1 MNRKAR
7 LKLKGRK
14 YSDISKRKYL
24 QFEREVKK
32 QVREVNRRL
41 NSLERQHATGTW
53 ASGKLK
59 TRVGSNKV
67 KGLMYKG
74 KRIKLKPKMT
84 KTDLTQIQKATKQ
97 FLTSKTS
104 TKQGINE
111 AKRETIK
118 SLKDTLNLNRRK
130 GKKISD
136 KDAET
141 MYNML
146 VDKDFERFNNKRKGH
161 EEEFIGAS
169 ALWSEIDSAIDRYNK
184 TGKSD
189 PETFI
194 EKLQMLRKQEFSV
207 DDRLSAERI
216 YQRYV
221 L

>member
-7 LKLKGRK
+7 LKLKSRTIT
-14 YSDISKRKYL
+14 SINKRKYNEL
-24 QFEREVKK
+24 VRDVKR
-32 QVREVNRRL
+32 QVNETNRRL
-41 NSLERQHATGTW
+41 NTLERQHTTGTW

-59 TRVGSNKV
+59 TRVKSNKV

-74 KRIKLKPKMT
+74 KRIRLKPKMT

-118 SLKDTLNLNRRK
+118 SLQDTLNLNRRK

-136 KDAET
+136 KDVET

-146 VDKDFERFNNKRKGH
+146 VDQDFARFNTKRKGH
-161 EEEFIGAS
+161 EDEFIGAS

-184 TGKSD
+184 TGQSD
-189 PETFI
+189 SETFI
-194 EKLQMLRKQEFSV
+194 EKLQMLRKQDFSV
-207 DDRLSAERI
+207 DDRLAAERL

>member
-7 LKLKGRK
+7 LKLKSRT
-14 YSDISKRKYL
+14 ITTINKRKYNEL
-24 QFEREVKK
+24 VRDVKR
-32 QVREVNRRL
+32 QVNETNRRL
-41 NSLERQHATGTW
+41 NTLERQHTTGTW

-74 KRIKLKPKMT
+74 KRIRLKPRMT
-84 KTDLTQIQKATKQ
+84 KTDLIQIQKATKQ

-146 VDKDFERFNNKRKGH
+146 VDKDFERFNVKRKGH

-169 ALWSEIDSAIDRYNK
+169 ALWSEIDGAIDRYNK

-194 EKLQMLRKQEFSV
+194 EKLQMLRKQDFSV

>member
-7 LKLKGRK
+7 LKLKSRN
-14 YSDISKRKYL
+14 ITTINKRKYNEL
-24 QFEREVKK
+24 VRDVKR
-32 QVREVNRRL
+32 QVNETNRRL
-41 NSLERQHATGTW
+41 NTLERQHATGTW
-53 ASGKLK
+53 ASGKLR
-59 TRVGSNKV
+59 TRVRSNKV

-74 KRIKLKPKMT
+74 KRIRLKPKMT

-118 SLKDTLNLNRRK
+118 SLQDTLNLNRRK

-146 VDKDFERFNNKRKGH
+146 VDQDFARFNTKRKGH
-161 EEEFIGAS
+161 EDEFIGAS

-184 TGKSD
+184 TGQND
-189 PETFI
+189 PESFI
-194 EKLQMLRKQEFSV
+194 EKLQMLRKQDFSI
-207 DDRLSAERI
+207 DDRLAAERI

>member
-7 LKLKGRK
+7 LKLKSRT
-14 YSDISKRKYL
+14 ITTINKRKYNEL
-24 QFEREVKK
+24 VRDVKR
-32 QVREVNRRL
+32 QVNETNRRL
-41 NSLERQHATGTW
+41 NTLERQHATGTW

-74 KRIKLKPKMT
+74 KRIRLKSKMT
-84 KTDLTQIQKATKQ
+84 KTNLIQVQKATKQ

-118 SLKDTLNLNRRK
+118 SLQDTLNLNRRK

-146 VDKDFERFNNKRKGH
+146 VDQDFSRFNTKRKGH
-161 EEEFIGAS
+161 EDEFIGAS

-184 TGKSD
+184 TGQSD
-189 PETFI
+189 SETFI
-194 EKLQMLRKQEFSV
+194 EKLQMLRKQDFSV
-207 DDRLSAERI
+207 DDRLAAERI

>member
-7 LKLKGRK
+7 LKLKSRT
-14 YSDISKRKYL
+14 ITTINKRKYNEL
-24 QFEREVKK
+24 VRDVKR
-32 QVREVNRRL
+32 QVNETNRRL
-41 NSLERQHATGTW
+41 NTLERQHTTGTW

-74 KRIKLKPKMT
+74 KRIRLKPRMT
-84 KTDLTQIQKATKQ
+84 KTDLIQIQKATKQ

-146 VDKDFERFNNKRKGH
+146 VDKDFERFNVKRKGH

-169 ALWSEIDSAIDRYNK
+169 ALWSEIDGAIDRYN
-184 TGKSD
+184 
-189 PETFI
+189 
-194 EKLQMLRKQEFSV
+194 
-207 DDRLSAERI
+207 
-216 YQRYV
+216 
-221 L
+221 

>member
-7 LKLKGRK
+7 LKLKGRT
-14 YSDISKRKYL
+14 ITTINKRRYK
-24 QFEREVKK
+24 QFEREVKL
-32 QVREVNRRL
+32 QVREANRRL
-41 NSLERQHATGTW
+41 NTLERQHATGTW

-104 TKQGINE
+104 TKKGINE

-118 SLKDTLNLNRRK
+118 SLQDTLNLNRRK

-146 VDKDFERFNNKRKGH
+146 VDQDFSRFNTKRKGH
-161 EEEFIGAS
+161 EDEFIGAS

-184 TGKSD
+184 TGQSD
-189 PETFI
+189 PEAFI
-194 EKLQMLRKQEFSV
+194 ERLQMLRKQDFSV
-207 DDRLSAERI
+207 DDRLAAERI